1 MSENQT
7 TKGLLF
13 IISGPAGSGKT
24 TICEGL
30 IAKENVHRIITT
42 TTRSP
47 RSGEVNGVDY
57 NFLSKTLF
65 EKMIE
70 KDYFYEYAHVHNN
83 HYGTEKKSIIDP
95 IMNGHNCILNIDV
108 QGARTIREK
117 AETDIVLKDQVKTI
131 FIMPPSV
138 EALKLRMSSRGK
150 DSEQEIN
157 RRLIVAEEEIQQI
170 KFYDYVIKSTT
181 KQKDLNAMCTIF
193 YKETR

>member
-1 MSENQT
+1 M
-7 TKGLLF
+7 
-13 IISGPAGSGKT
+13 
-24 TICEGL
+24 C
-30 IAKENVHRIITT
+30 
-42 TTRSP
+42 
-47 RSGEVNGVDY
+47 
-57 NFLSKTLF
+57 SKTLF